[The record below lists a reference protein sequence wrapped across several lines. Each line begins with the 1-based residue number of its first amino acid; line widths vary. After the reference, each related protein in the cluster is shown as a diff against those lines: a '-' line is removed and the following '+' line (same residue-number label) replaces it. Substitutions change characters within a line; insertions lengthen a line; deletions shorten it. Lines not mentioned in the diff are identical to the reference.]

1 MNQNNKPV
9 ALFVIAT
16 NKYINFAKPL
26 IESVEKFF
34 LPTRKVVIYLFT
46 NQEQQA
52 LDLSKRS
59 NIDRVQVVPVKQEH
73 APWPHM
79 TLLRY
84 EIFKSATTDFSV
96 FSHMFYC
103 DVDML
108 FVDTV
113 GEEILTQGLTATAH
127 PGFFNKPREM
137 FTYETDTKS
146 HAAVRQ
152 DEGIYYFAGGF
163 QGGSCEAYL
172 TAINVC
178 SSNVR
183 TDLMLGKI
191 AVWHDESHWNR
202 YCIDHPPTRV
212 LHPGY
217 CCPET
222 WQHLPFPRKLL
233 ALDKNHA
240 EMRS

>member
-1 MNQNNKPV
+1 MKPV
-9 ALFVIAT
+9 ALFAIAT
-16 NKYINFAKPL
+16 NKYIKYAKPL
-26 IESVEKFF
+26 IESVDKYF
-34 LPTRKVVIYLFT
+34 LPSRQVVVYLFT
-46 NQEQQA
+46 NMEQQGM
-52 LDLSKRS
+52 DLAEEYAAG
-59 NIDRVQVVPVKQEH
+59 RVKVRYVHTEH
-73 APWPHM
+73 HPWPLM
-79 TLLRY
+79 TLMRY
-84 EIFKSATTDFSV
+84 EIFKGIKDMLEP

-113 GEEILTQGLTATAH
+113 GEEVLTDGIMATAH

-137 FTYETDTKS
+137 FTYETDSRS
-146 HAAVRQ
+146 HACIRD

-163 QGGSCEAYL
+163 QGGSKEAYL

-178 SSNVR
+178 SDNIV
-183 TDLMLGKI
+183 TDLMCGRV

-202 YCIDHPPTRV
+202 FCIDHPPTRI

-222 WQHLPFPRKLL
+222 WKHLPFPRKLL
-233 ALDKNHA
+233 ALDKNHE